1 MMNTDPA
8 ERQLIDAET
17 KLARALQ
24 RLSALRRAALYGSY
38 DAAEFDQAVMAYR
51 AAEAEVLEARKAWAQ
66 RKEAGA
72 VSTATT
78 TATATEAPAEEEVVE
93 PLEITP
99 RLLFAKWLVETG
111 RLSDWQGVEASE
123 GARPQLVAA

>member
-38 DAAEFDQAVMAYR
+38 DATEFDQAVMAYR
-51 AAEAEVLEARKAWAQ
+51 SAEADVLEARKAWAQ
-66 RKEAGA
+66 RKDATVEASA
-72 VSTATT
+72 
-78 TATATEAPAEEEVVE
+78 APPVEEEVIV
-93 PLEITP
+93 PLEPTP
-99 RLLFAKWLVETG
+99 RLLFAKWLVESG
-111 RLSDWQGVEASE
+111 RLSDWTVDGEDSDIDEPA
-123 GARPQLVAA
+123 LLKAA

>member
-38 DAAEFDQAVMAYR
+38 DATEFDQAVMAYR
-51 AAEAEVLEARKAWAQ
+51 AAEAEVLDARKAWAQ
-66 RKEAGA
+66 RKEAP
-72 VSTATT
+72 VATLSD
-78 TATATEAPAEEEVVE
+78 EPEEIE
-93 PLEITP
+93 PLEPTP
-99 RLLFAKWLVETG
+99 RLLFVKWLVQSG
-111 RLSDWQGVEASE
+111 KLSDWNVDSAE
-123 GARPQLVAA
+123 GGGAERELLRAA

>member
-1 MMNTDPA
+1 MNTDPA

-66 RKEAGA
+66 RKEAG
-72 VSTATT
+72 VTAGAA
-78 TATATEAPAEEEVVE
+78 TATATAEAPVEEAKVE

-99 RLLFAKWLVETG
+99 RLLFAKWLVQTG
-111 RLSDWQGVEASE
+111 RLTDWE
-123 GARPQLVAA
+123 GARDTAEQPQLAAVA

>member
-38 DAAEFDQAVMAYR
+38 DATEFDQAVMAYR
-51 AAEAEVLEARKAWAQ
+51 AAEAEVLDARKAWAQ
-66 RKEAGA
+66 RKESP
-72 VSTATT
+72 VTA
-78 TATATEAPAEEEVVE
+78 AAPEPEVIE
-93 PLEITP
+93 PTP
-99 RLLFAKWLVETG
+99 RLLFAKWLVQSG
-111 RLSDWQGVEASE
+111 KL
-123 GARPQLVAA
+123 

>member
-38 DAAEFDQAVMAYR
+38 DATEFDQAVMAYR
-51 AAEAEVLEARKAWAQ
+51 AAEADVLEARKTWAQ
-66 RKEAGA
+66 RKD
-72 VSTATT
+72 
-78 TATATEAPAEEEVVE
+78 TATATATAVAESPEAEEEDFA
-93 PLEITP
+93 PLEPTP
-99 RLLFAKWLVETG
+99 RLLFAKWLVESG
-111 RLSDWQGVEASE
+111 RLSDWDVDGAEPPSE
-123 GARPQLVAA
+123 PRALLKAA